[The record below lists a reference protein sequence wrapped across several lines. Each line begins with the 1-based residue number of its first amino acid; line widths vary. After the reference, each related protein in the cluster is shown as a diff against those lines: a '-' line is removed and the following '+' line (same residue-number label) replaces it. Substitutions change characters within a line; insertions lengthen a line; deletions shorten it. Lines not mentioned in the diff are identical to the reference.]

1 MIWSREAEVT
11 ESRDSLRN
19 RRLRRELNFE
29 LRISNCGIR
38 NQTRSLTVGL
48 LHRLSCRLLSADC
61 SDALPYGRATAPSLI
76 PLTHQGTVGRG
87 GGSVHF
93 ASVFVSES
101 GGSVIRRLL
110 SRHSNRR

>member
-76 PLTHQGTVGRG
+76 PFAHPRRSSLSLIPLTHQGTVGRG
-87 GGSVHF
+87 
-93 ASVFVSES
+93 
-101 GGSVIRRLL
+101 
-110 SRHSNRR
+110 